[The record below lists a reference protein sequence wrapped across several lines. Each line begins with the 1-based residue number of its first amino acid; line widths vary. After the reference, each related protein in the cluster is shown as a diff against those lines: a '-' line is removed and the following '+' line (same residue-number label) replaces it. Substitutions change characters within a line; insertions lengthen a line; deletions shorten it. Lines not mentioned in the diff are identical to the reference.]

1 MTKKNLAPTLQLIA
15 QGLITALY
23 VVMTIHVSIFEFS
36 QNGLEAFA
44 TLSFYLSFLVIL
56 LSSIVPP
63 IVLRIRRKLHSEDG
77 EVFPVL
83 FLILS
88 IQASLIVPIYVNF
101 NGFYM
106 IPPET
111 LIIIERFSILAT
123 ASMFLLAALE
133 YYGFQNAKL
142 NLYTLYILL
151 ACLIVALLA
160 PFNTNRGFIDIYNA
174 YSDAY
179 ILFGVFLLYIAS
191 ALTFIIS
198 AINEKT
204 TSNIRRCVAFL
215 FMILGMILALIN
227 NMFVAI
233 AASLFYLIG
242 IIILC
247 YNTRDSF

>member
-15 QGLITALY
+15 QSLITALY
-23 VVMTIHVSIFEFS
+23 VMMTIHVSIYEFAR
-36 QNGLEAFA
+36 NGLIAFS
-44 TLSFYLSFLVIL
+44 TMSFFLSFLVIL
-56 LSSIVPP
+56 VSSIVPP

-88 IQASLIVPIYVNF
+88 IEASLIVPIYVNF
-101 NGFYM
+101 TGFYM
-106 IPPET
+106 IPPEI

-123 ASMFLLAALE
+123 ASMFLLASLE

-151 ACLIVALLA
+151 ACLIVSMLA

-174 YSDAY
+174 YADAY
-179 ILFGVFLLYIAS
+179 ILFGTFLLYIAS
-191 ALTFIIS
+191 ALTFVIS

-204 TSNIRRCVAFL
+204 NSNIRRCTAFL
-215 FMILGMILALIN
+215 FMILGMILALVN
-227 NMFVAI
+227 NKFVAI
-233 AASLFYLIG
+233 AASISYIIG
-242 IIILC
+242 IVLLC